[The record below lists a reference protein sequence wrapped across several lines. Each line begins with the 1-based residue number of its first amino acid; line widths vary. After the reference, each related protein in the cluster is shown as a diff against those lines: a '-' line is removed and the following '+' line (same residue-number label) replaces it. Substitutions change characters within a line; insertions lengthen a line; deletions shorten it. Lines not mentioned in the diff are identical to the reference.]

1 MSETHNLIRVTQAAD
16 FAARRHSDQ
25 RRKGERAE
33 PYFNHLAEVAHL
45 LAQATDG
52 ADANLVMAGYLHD
65 TIEDQDVSHGQL
77 VAAFGLDVADLVQF
91 VTDDKSLPKAR
102 RKELQ
107 VEHAPHLPMR
117 AQMLKLADKCS
128 NLGAILA
135 SPPPWPLA
143 RKVEYFD
150 WAASVAA
157 GCRGCNPFLEARFA
171 DLQARRSELGEPAPS
186 SSV

>member
-65 TIEDQDVSHGQL
+65 TID
-77 VAAFGLDVADLVQF
+77 
-91 VTDDKSLPKAR
+91 VTDRHIGSI
-102 RKELQ
+102 
-107 VEHAPHLPMR
+107 V
-117 AQMLKLADKCS
+117 
-128 NLGAILA
+128 
-135 SPPPWPLA
+135 
-143 RKVEYFD
+143 
-150 WAASVAA
+150 
-157 GCRGCNPFLEARFA
+157 
-171 DLQARRSELGEPAPS
+171 
-186 SSV
+186 